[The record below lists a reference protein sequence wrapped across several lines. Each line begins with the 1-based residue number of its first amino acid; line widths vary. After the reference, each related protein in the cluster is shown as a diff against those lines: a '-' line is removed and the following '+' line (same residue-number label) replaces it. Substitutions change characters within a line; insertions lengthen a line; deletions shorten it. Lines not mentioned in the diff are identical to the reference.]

1 VSDAERACVHVCM
14 LARARLHAQARRTVL
29 KTALGMD
36 GVPCAQP
43 GDVLYEWDQVQR
55 ESVCVRER
63 AREDPVQSPGRAAR
77 GAGCRVQGARRLGAG
92 AGHRDVLYECEE
104 VLVPRANHALHVA

>member
-1 VSDAERACVHVCM
+1 MSDAERACVHVCM

-77 GAGCRVQGARRLGAG
+77 GAGCRV
-92 AGHRDVLYECEE
+92 
-104 VLVPRANHALHVA
+104 